1 MNTRRQLVAGIAA
14 AIVVPRGARVQAF
27 PARPARFGV
36 CGPKGMEPAL
46 VRTLHDAFRKTLE
59 DPAVL
64 ATLDKYDQS
73 VLYMNTETYTKF
85 ARDSFVAEKATIERL
100 GLAAKG

>member
-14 AIVVPRGARVQAF
+14 AIVEPRGARVQAF

-46 VRTLHDAFRKTLE
+46 ARTLHDAFRKTL
-59 DPAVL
+59 
-64 ATLDKYDQS
+64 
-73 VLYMNTETYTKF
+73 
-85 ARDSFVAEKATIERL
+85 AEKATIERL

>member
-27 PARPARFGV
+27 PAGPVRFGV

-46 VRTLHDAFRKTLE
+46 VRTLHDAFGKTL
-59 DPAVL
+59 
-64 ATLDKYDQS
+64 
-73 VLYMNTETYTKF
+73 
-85 ARDSFVAEKATIERL
+85 AEKATIERL